1 MLPSGVSCERE
12 PYMDDRG
19 EGRRKSGSP
28 GNCRVGRRGTNE
40 DHKDRD
46 DFERRDEV
54 QFLKGNLDIFTWSHE
69 DMPGIATKV
78 IQHQLNIDLERRP
91 IQQRRRAL
99 ALERNKVIIE
109 VKKLLV
115 VDFIREVY
123 YSD

>member
-1 MLPSGVSCERE
+1 
-12 PYMDDRG
+12 
-19 EGRRKSGSP
+19 
-28 GNCRVGRRGTNE
+28 
-40 DHKDRD
+40 
-46 DFERRDEV
+46 
-54 QFLKGNLDIFTWSHE
+54 
-69 DMPGIATKV
+69 MPGIATEV